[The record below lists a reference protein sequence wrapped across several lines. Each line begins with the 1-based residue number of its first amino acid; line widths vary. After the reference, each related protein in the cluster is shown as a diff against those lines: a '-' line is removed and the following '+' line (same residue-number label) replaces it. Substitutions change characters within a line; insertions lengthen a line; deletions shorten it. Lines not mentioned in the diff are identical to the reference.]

1 MTNSAFSHYL
11 ALGDSMSI
19 DLYAALDAGRTDVS
33 VALERIE
40 GAGAVAPIGAAS
52 LFYKNDEEAWPE
64 ERGSDLLSRFPK
76 IEYRRL
82 AVDGATIGDVF
93 GEQLPLVVDS
103 DVPTLVTLTIGA
115 EDLFSA
121 FSGAP
126 KRTLLDQIIGDLI
139 EAYDLLIGAI
149 RSSLPN
155 SLIIATTVCD
165 PSDRTGRIAG
175 VLDDMSPLPI
185 RGLDRFNIHIREIV
199 SDKPGIAFADPYVH
213 FLGHGETAPE
223 EDRWF
228 WRRSPIELNARGA
241 NELRKVWVE
250 TLRGVTER

>member
-1 MTNSAFSHYL
+1 MKFTNYL

-19 DLYAALDAGRTDVS
+19 DLYAALDAGKTDVS

-40 GAGAVAPIGAAS
+40 SAGAIAPLGAAS
-52 LFYKNDEEAWPE
+52 LFFRNEDEAWPQE
-64 ERGSDLLSRFPK
+64 MGNDLSSLFPK
-76 IEYRRL
+76 ITYRRL

-93 GEQLPLVVDS
+93 GEQLGLIEES
-103 DVPTLVTLTIGA
+103 SEPTLVTLTVGS

-126 KRTLLDQIIGDLI
+126 KRTMLEQIVGDLI

-165 PSDRTGRIAG
+165 PSDRTRRIKG
-175 VLDDMSPLPI
+175 VLDEIGPLPL
-185 RGLDRFNIHIREIV
+185 RGLDQFNIHIRETV
-199 SDKPGIAFADPYVH
+199 SGMPGVALADPYVH

-223 EDRWF
+223 ADRWF
-228 WRRSPIELNARGA
+228 WRRSPIELNAAGA
-241 NELRKVWVE
+241 NELRKVWLD
-250 TLRGVTER
+250 TLRGEMER

>member
-1 MTNSAFSHYL
+1 MTTLSFSHYL

-19 DLYAALDAGRTDVS
+19 DLYAALDAGLTDVS

-40 GAGAVAPIGAAS
+40 GSGKVAPVGPAS
-52 LFYKNDEEAWPE
+52 LFYRNDESLWPLEA
-64 ERGSDLLSRFPK
+64 GDDLVSRFPK
-76 IEYRRL
+76 VTFRRL

-93 GEQLPLVVDS
+93 GEQLPLVNES
-103 DVPTLVTLTIGA
+103 DEPTLVTLTIGT

-126 KRTLLDQIIGDLI
+126 KRTLLDQIVGDLI
-139 EAYDLLIGAI
+139 EAYDLLVGAI
-149 RSSLPN
+149 QTTLPN

-165 PSDRTGRIAG
+165 PSDRTGRIKG
-175 VLDDMSPLPI
+175 VLDDVSPLPI
-185 RGLDRFNIHIREIV
+185 RGLDRFNVHIREIV
-199 SDKPGIAFADPYVH
+199 SEMRGVAFADPYVH
-213 FLGHGETAPE
+213 FLGHGATAPE

-241 NELRKVWVE
+241 SELRKVWVE
-250 TLRGVTER
+250 TLRTAMAG